1 MQRFIIT
8 MLLVVAPVSAGA
20 LPSANET
27 STYAE
32 VGVGVSIIPAVS
44 TKTYTLTDGV
54 NVATGKVTL
63 NYDTALTAG
72 AEIGLAGVGVPQ
84 LRLGIGYD
92 FVQARFSSGDLVGT
106 LNGSPGSLHFTR
118 SDVASFGITLDNDVH
133 LISGNISYD
142 LANWGAITP
151 YVGVGAGAAIIQHAD
166 TQLAL
171 TATAGL
177 RAAIDDDSYVSL
189 RYRFYHISGPTDDF
203 GIQYDAITNHSI
215 MVLFGMTN

>member
-1 MQRFIIT
+1 MKRFIIT
-8 MLLVVAPVSAGA
+8 MLIVVAPVCAGA
-20 LPSANET
+20 QPNS
-27 STYAE
+27 SDTYAE
-32 VGVGVSIIPAVS
+32 VGVGVSIIPTVS

-54 NVATGKVTL
+54 NVATGRVEL

-72 AEIGLAGVGVPQ
+72 AEIGLLGVGIPQ

-118 SDVASFGITLDNDVH
+118 RDVSSFGITLDNDVH
-133 LISGNISYD
+133 LVSGNIYYD
-142 LANWGAITP
+142 LPNWGAITP
-151 YVGVGAGAAIIQHAD
+151 YFGVGAGAAIIQHAD

-177 RAAIDDDSYVSL
+177 RASIDDDAYVAL

-215 MVLFGMTN
+215 MVMFGLTN